1 MTKSRELKKLKSLE
15 PEFIKLAVSKL
26 LAPPNMIFMSMM
38 IVEPYTTQTANLV
51 SHCLTIFKGPKMQ
64 KRIITI
70 PKTIDQI

>member
-26 LAPPNMIFMSMM
+26 LAPNIIFMSMM

-51 SHCLTIFKGPKMQ
+51 SHCLTIFKGPKIQ
-64 KRIITI
+64 KRMITI
-70 PKTIDQI
+70 PKTIDQT